1 MRPIEAWLFWITTG
15 LYVVAFAATLLG
27 MVFQRPVWRSVGLAA
42 VTAGLA
48 ANTGAVAARWVL
60 SGHLPVGDGYELNLS
75 GSWVAMVVVVGVV
88 LLAPRLRPLMVG
100 AMPPVILA
108 LGIGITSPTAIGPLS
123 AAYDSGWL
131 AVHVV
136 FAFLSFGCFVLAF
149 SAGAIYLSESWGA
162 TVRVRAGLPEGD
174 ALEDLSYRMV
184 VAGFIFEAVMIASG
198 AIWANDLWG
207 SYWSWDP
214 VEVWSLIS
222 FLVYALYLHLRTFA
236 GWRGRRSAAVAV
248 LGLVFVFLSFW
259 GVQWLVPTVHDFNQ
273 F

>member
-1 MRPIEAWLFWITTG
+1 MRPIEAVFFWVTTG
-15 LYVVAFAATLLG
+15 LYVLAFAGTVLG
-27 MVFQRPVWRSVGLAA
+27 MVFRRRLWRRMGFAA
-42 VTAGLA
+42 VLGGLV
-48 ANTGAVAARWVL
+48 ANTGTVAARWVL
-60 SGHLPVGDGYELNLS
+60 SGHMPVGDRYELNVS
-75 GSWVAMVVVVGVV
+75 GAWLAMLVVTGVV
-88 LLAPRLRPLMVG
+88 AAVPRLRPLLAG
-100 AMPPVILA
+100 ALPPVILA
-108 LGIGITSPTAIGPLS
+108 LGIGVTSPTAIGPLS

-149 SAGAIYLSESWGA
+149 SAAAIYLAEGLGVR
-162 TVRVRAGLPEGD
+162 VRVRAGLPEGE
-174 ALEDLSYRMV
+174 ALEEISYRV
-184 VAGFIFEAVMIASG
+184 IVAGFIFEAVMIASG
-198 AIWANDLWG
+198 AVWANDLWG

-236 GWRGRRSAAVAV
+236 GWRGRRSASVAV

>member
-1 MRPIEAWLFWITTG
+1 MRPVEAVLFWVATG
-15 LYVVAFAATLLG
+15 AYVAAFAATLLG
-27 MVFQRPVWRSVGLAA
+27 MVFRRPVWRRLGFGALLV
-42 VTAGLA
+42 GLA
-48 ANTGAVAARWVL
+48 ANTGAAAARWVL
-60 SGHLPVGDGYELNLS
+60 AGHMPVGDRYELSVS
-75 GSWVAMVVVVGVV
+75 GAWLAMVVVVIVV
-88 LLAPRLRPLMVG
+88 VAAPRLRPLLVG
-100 AMPPVILA
+100 ALPPVILA

-149 SAGAIYLSESWGA
+149 SAAAIYLAESWGA
-162 TVRVRAGLPEGD
+162 TVRVRADLPEGD
-174 ALEDLSYRMV
+174 ELEELSYRMV

-198 AIWANDLWG
+198 AVWANDLWG